1 MLVGATLK
9 PNNNIF
15 RNWRHQRL
23 LQGSLH
29 DVPFR
34 WTGVEYVAND
44 VPEDKV
50 DVLRKHPN
58 VVIHIIALCPAHGD
72 SLVAPVVAEKHSP
85 EPVVAEKHSLEP
97 TQSEKCIQTSD
108 KAAPVEAE
116 SLDTVQVP
124 RPRGR
129 PPLNRKP

>member
-34 WTGVEYVAND
+34 WTGVEYVANS
-44 VPEDKV
+44 VPDDKV

-72 SLVAPVVAEKHSP
+72 SLAVPVVAEKHVP
-85 EPVVAEKHSLEP
+85 AEPIMP
-97 TQSEKCIQTSD
+97 SEKPIHTPD
-108 KAAPVEAE
+108 KPAPAPAEPE

-124 RPRGR
+124 KPRGR